1 MKQKN
6 KEETIKEA
14 KSWLFEQIDK
24 MNKLLAKLAKKEK
37 KEKKELKSIQLEVKR
52 ETLQQQSPGKFR
64 DL

>member
-6 KEETIKEA
+6 KKEIIKEA

-24 MNKLLAKLAKKEK
+24 MNKPLAKLAKKEK
-37 KEKKELKSIQLEVKR
+37 KKKEESKSIQLEVKR
-52 ETLQQQSPGKFR
+52 ETSQQQSPGKFR